1 MASIFSNPT
10 HQAKLPLYDHNLSQ
24 PIDFSS
30 IPGVLTPLFCQYM
43 APGEK
48 ISGYADMI
56 TRTNEFQTAAFAR
69 INQTIE
75 YFFVPASKL
84 NQVFNEWFFNI
95 DDRPTTLRP
104 SMLPERAQ
112 TLPNVSP
119 KKVRTLL
126 MGLTADSQDFES
138 PVSQAIRLLFHYR
151 YPVYQLFDSSFDD
164 VWSLPDAQ
172 NYLLL
177 NMWNIPLVPFQ
188 VYQACYYDYYRN
200 SLWENND
207 VEAYNTDDW
216 MTSLSGE
223 TITAERLHKIMR
235 LHLRNQDSDYFT
247 AVKPSPLQMAIGM
260 LNINGVRENALLAV
274 NDWLSGTGFSFSF
287 GKSSNYNANVSVG
300 SLINDPS
307 GTPMSFRG
315 NGGVIGSV
323 DEPYVLS
330 DGDPVVWSGE
340 SVPAQPSP
348 IDAEFSHSGT
358 EYKPL
363 DANHNALNYSSG
375 DNIGVLSSSDVKSLS
390 YSSGSLGITSNWST
404 ILANLRSQINTQ
416 AIRVMFALE
425 KLAKITSLAGK
436 HYDDQVL
443 AHYGFKVPKSW
454 SNEVQLIGQQRSQI
468 AIQEVVSNVTVPDG
482 SQAGEIFGKGYGVM
496 NDKKAFDFTAP
507 VHGYFIAIYSAAP
520 ERTYTPSGNPKEYAQ
535 FRREDF
541 PQPELMNLGQQPL
554 FYSEWDLIGLP
565 YNPVTGWQWRYMEMK
580 SRVPMSIGAF
590 ARVSYDPGST
600 ENGILADWSVQYPL
614 YNRNLFSRD
623 PGDTNPLSFM
633 SLKVVPSSLNSL
645 FLLQWQP
652 DSANVDDNLKPLRLF
667 DRDPLFHHLEMN
679 VYYKSYMSTYG
690 EPRLD

>member
-104 SMLPERAQ
+104 SELPERAQ

-119 KKVRTLL
+119 KKVRSLL
-126 MGLTADSQDFES
+126 MNLESDFQDFES
-138 PVSQAIRLLFHYR
+138 PISQAIRLLFHYR
-151 YPVYQLFDSSFDD
+151 YPVYQLFDSNFDNI
-164 VWSLPDAQ
+164 WSLPDVQ

-177 NMWNIPLVPFQ
+177 NLWNIPLVPFQ

-216 MTSLSGE
+216 MTSLSGD

-247 AVKPSPLQMAIGM
+247 SVKPSPLQNATGM
-260 LNINGVRENALLAV
+260 LNIAGVRENALLAV

-287 GKSSNYNANVSVG
+287 GKSNDYNANVSVG
-300 SLINDPS
+300 SLITDPS
-307 GTPMSFRG
+307 SITMEFRG
-315 NGGVIGSV
+315 NGERIGNLRDNTVRGDDLDVVWHGSV
-323 DEPYVLS
+323 NPS
-330 DGDPVVWSGE
+330 
-340 SVPAQPSP
+340 QPSP
-348 IDAEFSHSGT
+348 IDAEFSHSNGK
-358 EYKPL
+358 YSPL
-363 DANHNALNYSSG
+363 DINGDPLTYGDSQIGSLDDVVNSPYYSAG
-375 DNIGVLSSSDVKSLS
+375 P
-390 YSSGSLGITSNWST
+390 LGITSNWSS
-404 ILANLRSQINTQ
+404 ILANLRSSINTQ
-416 AIRVMFALE
+416 VIRVMFALE

-454 SNEVQLIGQQRSQI
+454 SNEVQLVGQQRSQI
-468 AIQEVVSNVTVPDG
+468 AIQEVVSNVTVPEG

-496 NDKKAFDFTAP
+496 NDKNAFDFTAP

-554 FYSEWDLIGLP
+554 FFSEWSLSGIP
-565 YNPVTGWQWRYMEMK
+565 ENPVTGWQWRYMEMK
-580 SRVPMSIGAF
+580 TRVPMSIGAF
-590 ARVSYDPGST
+590 ARVSYDSGST
-600 ENGILADWSVQYPL
+600 ENGILSDWTVQYPL
-614 YNRNLFSRD
+614 YNRNLFSTSAE
-623 PGDTNPLSFM
+623 DTNPLSFM
-633 SLKVVPSSLNSL
+633 NLKVTPSSLNSL

-652 DSANVDDNLKPLRLF
+652 NSANVDDELKPIRLF

-679 VYYKSYMSTYG
+679 VFYKSYMSTYG

>member
-104 SMLPERAQ
+104 AELPERAQ
-112 TLPNVSP
+112 TLPSVSP
-119 KKVRTLL
+119 KKVRQLL
-126 MGLTADSQDFES
+126 TGLAADYQDFES

-151 YPVYQLFDSSFDD
+151 YPVYQLFDSRFDNI
-164 VWSLPDAQ
+164 WSRPDAQ

-177 NMWNIPLVPFQ
+177 NLWNIPLVPFQ

-235 LHLRNQDSDYFT
+235 LHLRNQDSDYYT
-247 AVKPSPLQMAIGM
+247 AVKPSPLQNATGM
-260 LNINGVRENALLAV
+260 LNIAGVRENALLAV
-274 NDWLSGTGFSFSF
+274 NDWLSGTGMSFSF
-287 GKSSNYNANVSVG
+287 GQSQGSNANVTLG
-300 SLINDPS
+300 SDGSDVPDPALS
-307 GTPMSFRG
+307 G
-315 NGGVIGSV
+315 NGSMIGRSAYRAEGTGDSNQYHTVNQETIGSNV
-323 DEPYVLS
+323 WNARFEGRGGTKAVLVGQA
-330 DGDPVVWSGE
+330 DDTNIRFE
-340 SVPAQPSP
+340 HTHP
-348 IDAEFSHSGT
+348 IIG
-358 EYKPL
+358 L
-363 DANHNALNYSSG
+363 DIN
-375 DNIGVLSSSDVKSLS
+375 SLT
-390 YSSGSLGITSNWST
+390 GPLGINVTNWQAIVSS
-404 ILANLRSQINTQ
+404 LKQSVNTQ
-416 AIRVMFALE
+416 AIRVIFALE

-468 AIQEVVSNVTVPDG
+468 AIQEVVSNVTVPEG

-496 NDKKAFDFTAP
+496 NDKNAFDFTAP
-507 VHGYFIAIYSAAP
+507 VHGYFIAIYSATP

-535 FRREDF
+535 FRREDY

-554 FYSEWDLIGLP
+554 FFSEWSLSGIP
-565 YNPVTGWQWRYMEMK
+565 ENPVTGWQWRYMELK
-580 SRVPMSIGAF
+580 TRVPMSIGAF
-590 ARVSYDPGST
+590 ARVSYTPGST
-600 ENGILADWSVQYPL
+600 ENGILSDWSVQYPL
-614 YNRNLFSRD
+614 YNRDLFAD
-623 PGDTNPLSFM
+623 TGDTNPIGFM
-633 SLKVVPSSLNSL
+633 NLKVTPSSLNSL
-645 FLLQWQP
+645 FLLQWKP
-652 DSANVDDNLKPLRLF
+652 NSANVDDELKPIRLF

-679 VYYKSYMSTYG
+679 VYYKSYMSTFG

>member
-104 SMLPERAQ
+104 AELPERAQ
-112 TLPNVSP
+112 TLPSVSP
-119 KKVRTLL
+119 KKVRELL
-126 MGLTADSQDFES
+126 TGLAADYQDFES

-151 YPVYQLFDSSFDD
+151 YPVYQLFDSNFDNI
-164 VWSLPDAQ
+164 WSRPDAQ
-172 NYLLL
+172 NYLLQNL
-177 NMWNIPLVPFQ
+177 WNIPLVPFQ

-216 MTSLSGE
+216 MTSLSGD

-247 AVKPSPLQMAIGM
+247 SVKPSPLQNATGM
-260 LNINGVRENALLAV
+260 LNIAGVRENALLAV
-274 NDWLSGTGFSFSF
+274 NDWLSGTGMSFSF
-287 GKSSNYNANVSVG
+287 GSSQGSNANVTLGSDGASSVPDPIFTGDG
-300 SLINDPS
+300 SQ
-307 GTPMSFRG
+307 
-315 NGGVIGSV
+315 IGSTQDHSTQNTSSFV
-323 DEPYVLS
+323 GTS
-330 DGDPVVWSGE
+330 DSAGIGTF
-340 SVPAQPSP
+340 
-348 IDAEFSHSGT
+348 IDAELYKGSSTVYNLQGT
-358 EYKPL
+358 R
-363 DANHNALNYSSG
+363 
-375 DNIGVLSSSDVKSLS
+375 
-390 YSSGSLGITSNWST
+390 SGSSTNNLSHAHGITSMPVNSINGSVGLSVTNWQT
-404 ILANLRSQINTQ
+404 IVNSLKQSVNTQ
-416 AIRVMFALE
+416 AIRVIFALE

-443 AHYGFKVPKSW
+443 AHYGYKVPKSW

-554 FYSEWDLIGLP
+554 FFSEWSLFGTP
-565 YNPVTGWQWRYMEMK
+565 ENPVTGWQWRYMEMK

-590 ARVSYDPGST
+590 ARVSYASGST
-600 ENGILADWSVQYPL
+600 ENGILSDWSVQYPL
-614 YNRNLFSRD
+614 FNRDLFGEAAGETY
-623 PGDTNPLSFM
+623 PIGFM
-633 SLKVVPSSLNSL
+633 NLKVTPSSLNSL

-652 DSANVDDNLKPLRLF
+652 DSANVGEELKPIRLF
-667 DRDPLFHHLEMN
+667 DRDPLFHHLELN

>member
-1 MASIFSNPT
+1 MASIFSNPS
-10 HQAKLPLYDHNLSQ
+10 HQANLPLYDHNLSQ

-30 IPGVLTPLFCQYM
+30 IPGVLTPLFVQYM

-104 SMLPERAQ
+104 SELPERAQ

-126 MGLTADSQDFES
+126 KSLESDFQDFES

-151 YPVYQLFDSSFDD
+151 YPVYQLFDSNFDNIWD
-164 VWSLPDAQ
+164 LPDEQ
-172 NYLLL
+172 NTLLQ
-177 NMWNIPLVPFQ
+177 NMWNISLVPFQ

-216 MTSLSGE
+216 LTSLSDE

-235 LHLRNQDSDYFT
+235 LHLRNQDSDYYT
-247 AVKPSPLQMAIGM
+247 AVKPSPLQNATGM
-260 LNINGVRENALLAV
+260 LNIAGVRENALLAV
-274 NDWLSGTGFSFSF
+274 NDWLSGTGMSFNF
-287 GKSSNYNANVSVG
+287 GKDGSSTINVGLGSDSSVPDPVISGDG
-300 SLINDPS
+300 SQIGNVGFS
-307 GTPMSFRG
+307 GVYG
-315 NGGVIGSV
+315 
-323 DEPYVLS
+323 
-330 DGDPVVWSGE
+330 DGDQVVWQGNALDS
-340 SVPAQPSP
+340 QPSP
-348 IDAEFSHSGT
+348 IDAEFSKAT
-358 EYKPL
+358 TTYKPL
-363 DANHNALNYSSG
+363 DATGNPLVYHSAFKLGRLADTGVYSQNGSIG
-375 DNIGVLSSSDVKSLS
+375 LSVDNWQSIVSSLKQSV
-390 YSSGSLGITSNWST
+390 
-404 ILANLRSQINTQ
+404 NTQ
-416 AIRVMFALE
+416 AIRVIFALE

-443 AHYGFKVPKSW
+443 AHYGYKVPKSW
-454 SNEVQLIGQQRSQI
+454 SNEVQLVGQQRSQI
-468 AIQEVVSNVTVPDG
+468 AIQEVVSNVTVPEG

-496 NDKKAFDFTAP
+496 NDKNAFNFTAP

-520 ERTYTPSGNPKEYAQ
+520 ERTYTPSGNPKEYSQ
-535 FRREDF
+535 LRREDF
-541 PQPELMNLGQQPL
+541 PQTELMNLGQQPL
-554 FYSEWDLIGLP
+554 FFSEWSLFGTP
-565 YNPVTGWQWRYMEMK
+565 ENPVTGWQWRYMELK
-580 SRVPMSIGAF
+580 TRVPMSIGAF
-590 ARVSYDPGST
+590 ARVAYAPGTT
-600 ENGILADWSVQYPL
+600 ENGILSDWSVQYPL
-614 YNRNLFSRD
+614 YNRDLFGEAAGETY
-623 PGDTNPLSFM
+623 PIGFM
-633 SLKVVPSSLNSL
+633 NLKVTPSSLNSL

-652 DSANVDDNLKPLRLF
+652 DSANVDDDLKPIRLF
-667 DRDPLFHHLEMN
+667 DRDPLFHHLELN

>member
-104 SMLPERAQ
+104 AELPERAQ
-112 TLPNVSP
+112 TLPSVSP
-119 KKVRTLL
+119 KKVRELL
-126 MGLTADSQDFES
+126 TGLAADYQDFES

-151 YPVYQLFDSSFDD
+151 YPVYQLFDSNFDNI
-164 VWSLPDAQ
+164 WSRPDAQ
-172 NYLLL
+172 NYLLQNL
-177 NMWNIPLVPFQ
+177 WNIPLVPFQ

-216 MTSLSGE
+216 MTSLSGD

-247 AVKPSPLQMAIGM
+247 SVKPSPLQNATGM
-260 LNINGVRENALLAV
+260 LNIAGVRENALLSV
-274 NDWLSGTGFSFSF
+274 NDWLSGTGVSFSF
-287 GKSSNYNANVSVG
+287 GTSNGSNANVTLRSDG
-300 SLINDPS
+300 A
-307 GTPMSFRG
+307 
-315 NGGVIGSV
+315 GSV
-323 DEPYVLS
+323 PDPIFTG
-330 DGDPVVWSGE
+330 DGSQIGTTAVGVNAAAATSIFTGPNGSQ
-340 SVPAQPSP
+340 PAGQI
-348 IDAEFSHSGT
+348 IDAEIKKISNGSVATF
-358 EYKPL
+358 
-363 DANHNALNYSSG
+363 AL
-375 DNIGVLSSSDVKSLS
+375 LSDSQDSLS
-390 YSSGSLGITSNWST
+390 HTHNVSSIPVNSFNGSVGLSVTNWQS
-404 ILANLRSQINTQ
+404 IVNSLKQSVNTQ
-416 AIRVMFALE
+416 AIRVIFALE

-443 AHYGFKVPKSW
+443 AHYGFQVPKSW

-482 SQAGEIFGKGYGVM
+482 SQAGEIFGKGFLVIH
-496 NDKKAFDFTAP
+496 NT
-507 VHGYFIAIYSAAP
+507 IA
-520 ERTYTPSGNPKEYAQ
+520 
-535 FRREDF
+535 
-541 PQPELMNLGQQPL
+541 L
-554 FYSEWDLIGLP
+554 
-565 YNPVTGWQWRYMEMK
+565 
-580 SRVPMSIGAF
+580 
-590 ARVSYDPGST
+590 T
-600 ENGILADWSVQYPL
+600 ENLTSLGTIRNGNIRDNFLDSNLRALLSYKLHLIRPGLRYLETIMSQYLVIIMLAGKRSD
-614 YNRNLFSRD
+614 
-623 PGDTNPLSFM
+623 LSQFLQRKDNTD
-633 SLKVVPSSLNSL
+633 SLSINTLLKAVYNSL
-645 FLLQWQP
+645 P
-652 DSANVDDNLKPLRLF
+652 VRNR
-667 DRDPLFHHLEMN
+667 
-679 VYYKSYMSTYG
+679 
-690 EPRLD
+690 